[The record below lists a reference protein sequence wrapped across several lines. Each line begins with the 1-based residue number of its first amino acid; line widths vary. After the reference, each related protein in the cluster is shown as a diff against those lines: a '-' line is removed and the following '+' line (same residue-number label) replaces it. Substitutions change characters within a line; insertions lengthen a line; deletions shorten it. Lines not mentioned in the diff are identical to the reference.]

1 MTKEMIEGMLNS
13 ELLAHYVN
21 SRDNLI
27 SITRRMNENRHTEG
41 LLELF
46 DIEREQYDQ
55 LQTEIFKRMERGRR

>member
-1 MTKEMIEGMLNS
+1 MTKTMIQEMMNS

-27 SITRRMNENRHTEG
+27 SITRRMNENRNTEG

-46 DIEREQYDQ
+46 DIEREQYDL
-55 LQTEIFKRMERGRR
+55 LQAEIYRRMERGRR